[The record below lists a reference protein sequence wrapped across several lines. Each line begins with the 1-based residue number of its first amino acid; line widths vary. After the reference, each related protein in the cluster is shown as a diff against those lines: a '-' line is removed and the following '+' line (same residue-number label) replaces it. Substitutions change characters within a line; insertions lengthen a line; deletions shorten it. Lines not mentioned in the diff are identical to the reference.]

1 MCVYVYTLYE
11 HFLIQKPPLSHSSQ
25 SCTNT
30 CACTPSHTTWVQC
43 YVDIVAEIEL
53 IFVTVA
59 FMVLCFL
66 FVSKTMLVIQ
76 QYFSYCEAVF
86 AQC

>member
-1 MCVYVYTLYE
+1 M
-11 HFLIQKPPLSHSSQ
+11 
-25 SCTNT
+25 
-30 CACTPSHTTWVQC
+30 
-43 YVDIVAEIEL
+43 VAEIEL
-53 IFVTVA
+53 IFITVA